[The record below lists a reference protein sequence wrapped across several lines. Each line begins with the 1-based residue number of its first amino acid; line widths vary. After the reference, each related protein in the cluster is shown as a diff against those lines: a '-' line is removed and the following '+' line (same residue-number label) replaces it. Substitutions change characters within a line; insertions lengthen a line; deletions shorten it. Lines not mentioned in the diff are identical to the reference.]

1 MFNISFFPLFELW
14 IFLIIIIFILT
25 VLITI
30 SRYLY
35 KKRQEKSRR
44 ELRIE
49 KELFKRNLMK
59 DYGVEREEISK
70 KSLIC
75 PICDIFAD
83 ENNICP
89 KCNRKL

>member
-1 MFNISFFPLFELW
+1 MFIINFFPIFELW
-14 IFLIIIIFILT
+14 IFLIIFLFILT
-25 VLITI
+25 ALITI

-35 KKRQEKSRR
+35 KKQQEKSRR

-49 KELFKRNLMK
+49 KELYKRNLMK
-59 DYGVEREEISK
+59 DYGVEREAITK
-70 KSLIC
+70 NSLIC